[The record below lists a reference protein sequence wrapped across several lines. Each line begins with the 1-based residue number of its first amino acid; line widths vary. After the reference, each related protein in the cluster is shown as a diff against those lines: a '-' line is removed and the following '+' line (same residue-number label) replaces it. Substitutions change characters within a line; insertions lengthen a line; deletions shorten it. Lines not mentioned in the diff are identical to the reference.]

1 MVDVKEI
8 VDKMNIKEVVV
19 LVLGDAG
26 EIALDNVLSNFIT
39 DENQKTIAKVAIGLG
54 GAYAMN
60 ELAESNRE
68 WADILAL
75 AGLGFSAIAAK
86 SIAQRVTGIIM
97 TAAKAKPVVVT
108 QKVSSSPKPAVV
120 TAGSKGAV
128 SI

>member
-8 VDKMNIKEVVV
+8 VDKANIKEVVV

-60 ELAESNRE
+60 ELAESNRD
-68 WADILAL
+68 WAEILAL

-86 SIAQRVTGIIM
+86 PIAQRVAGGM
-97 TAAKAKPVVVT
+97 AAAARAKPVVVK
-108 QKVSSSPKPAVV
+108 QSVSSSPKPVPANV
-120 TAGSKGAV
+120 GNKGAV